1 MTNKLN
7 TLVTLVVLHSMLING
22 KTTCKRHLVEEWR
35 TQPSSYVVNWTLTEN
50 ICLGVYGDCW
60 FGDVNA
66 KINTSEN
73 HVVPQICPLQIQLG
87 DILVISSEPS
97 LEYPEINLMNVSE
110 ASFIDCLQNTTTE
123 DQLLFGCKLKGMH
136 IINSHWLSVG
146 THYFITVM
154 ANGKSLCQL
163 GLRLNVTVKEQFCQE
178 YQSSELCSGHGKC
191 LTEVWS
197 KTYSCHCQGPYSGKY
212 CQELDPC
219 SYKPC
224 KHNGSCINKGETWNK
239 QGYECICYPPFTG
252 INCSEIIGKCQPHI
266 HFHGNCSNVASNSFI
281 CECEEPFSGSLCEE
295 SLECCCLEGFF
306 SQNYETD
313 VNVCSPNPCQNGT
326 DCIDIPKDIMCMC
339 LPIFTDKLCK
349 HLQIPHDAFPCKT
362 KATDMKYEE
371 NYHCSFMPG
380 FTGKNCEKVIDHCR
394 LLTINCLNEGW
405 CFNII
410 GRFRYICTPGHTRNS
425 CWFVKN
431 ACFFHLYPCYCG
443 AISHNICQA
452 EDASPPQFK
461 YVWRLG
467 LTGSEGQKC
476 EVFTGDYFFL
486 IANCTKDTVCVNQPE
501 ALGHVCWFLHEGKRE
516 MSVNGCRCLTE
527 ENNKRYQCLCI
538 PTWLCKMYLE
548 NTTDYEE
555 NRCQQEDNYEDEIN
569 IPRYLCII

>member
-1 MTNKLN
+1 MKFPQMTNKLN

-35 TQPSSYVVNWTLTEN
+35 TQPSAYVVNWTLTEN

-252 INCSEIIGKCQPHI
+252 K
-266 HFHGNCSNVASNSFI
+266 FI
-281 CECEEPFSGSLCEE
+281 
-295 SLECCCLEGFF
+295 
-306 SQNYETD
+306 
-313 VNVCSPNPCQNGT
+313 
-326 DCIDIPKDIMCMC
+326 
-339 LPIFTDKLCK
+339 
-349 HLQIPHDAFPCKT
+349 
-362 KATDMKYEE
+362 
-371 NYHCSFMPG
+371 
-380 FTGKNCEKVIDHCR
+380 
-394 LLTINCLNEGW
+394 
-405 CFNII
+405 
-410 GRFRYICTPGHTRNS
+410 
-425 CWFVKN
+425 
-431 ACFFHLYPCYCG
+431 
-443 AISHNICQA
+443 
-452 EDASPPQFK
+452 FK
-461 YVWRLG
+461 
-467 LTGSEGQKC
+467 
-476 EVFTGDYFFL
+476 
-486 IANCTKDTVCVNQPE
+486 
-501 ALGHVCWFLHEGKRE
+501 
-516 MSVNGCRCLTE
+516 
-527 ENNKRYQCLCI
+527 
-538 PTWLCKMYLE
+538 
-548 NTTDYEE
+548 
-555 NRCQQEDNYEDEIN
+555 
-569 IPRYLCII
+569 